1 MKIIS
6 VFNNKGGVG
15 KSTLCFH
22 LACALNEMGKKVLLI
37 DLDPQCNLTI
47 CGMKEEQLHMI
58 WEEEEPFIDDYE
70 KAWQSEELVE
80 KVLAAPRSIHFLL
93 KATEEGVN
101 ELENYP
107 NPIKLYDNLDLIP
120 GRLSIHQ
127 YENKIAERWS
137 SVYQG
142 DNLGIRTITNIRR
155 ICEKYNQMNKYDYIL
170 VDTSPSLGV
179 LNKVIISTVDGFF
192 IPTQPDMFSLYGIRN
207 IGTSLVLWQKEF
219 NVIYTLLSEDKRNKF
234 PKNLFN
240 SLDIHYIMQRFIQ
253 MGIMNMI

>member
-1 MKIIS
+1 M
-6 VFNNKGGVG
+6 
-15 KSTLCFH
+15 
-22 LACALNEMGKKVLLI
+22 
-37 DLDPQCNLTI
+37 
-47 CGMKEEQLHMI
+47 
-58 WEEEEPFIDDYE
+58 EEEEPFIDDYE
-70 KAWQSEELVE
+70 KAWKSDEVVE
-80 KVLAAPRSIHFLL
+80 KVLSTPRSIHFLL

-155 ICEKYNQMNKYDYIL
+155 ICEKYNEMNKYDYIL

-192 IPTQPDMFSLYGIRN
+192 IPDTAGY
-207 IGTSLVLWQKEF
+207 V
-219 NVIYTLLSEDKRNKF
+219 
-234 PKNLFN
+234 
-240 SLDIHYIMQRFIQ
+240 
-253 MGIMNMI
+253 

>member
-22 LACALNEMGKKVLLI
+22 LACALNEMGKKVLLL

-47 CGMKEEQLHMI
+47 CGMKEEQLHAI

-70 KAWQSEELVE
+70 SAWKSDELVE
-80 KVLAAPRSIHFLL
+80 KVLESPRSIHFLL

-155 ICEKYNQMNKYDYIL
+155 ICEKYNEI
-170 VDTSPSLGV
+170 
-179 LNKVIISTVDGFF
+179 
-192 IPTQPDMFSLYGIRN
+192 
-207 IGTSLVLWQKEF
+207 
-219 NVIYTLLSEDKRNKF
+219 
-234 PKNLFN
+234 
-240 SLDIHYIMQRFIQ
+240 
-253 MGIMNMI
+253 NMIIF